1 MMRLILVLAASGL
14 LLAGCAE
21 TPPEQALR
29 ETMQQLRGAV
39 ERRDASA
46 VEDHLAEDFVGPGGM
61 DREGAK
67 RLATLAFL
75 RHRDVGVTI
84 GPIDVSLTQD
94 HATVSFTAVLTGGSG
109 RALPEAARLYDV
121 ETGWRLEDADW
132 HLTSARWTPR
142 L

>member
-1 MMRLILVLAASGL
+1 MFAATWL
-14 LLAGCAE
+14 LLAGCTK

-29 ETMQQLRGAV
+29 ETMEELRDAV
-39 ERRDASA
+39 EQRDSSA
-46 VEDHLAEDFVGPGGM
+46 VEDHLANDFVGPGGM
-61 DREGAK
+61 DRDGAK
-67 RLATLAFL
+67 RLAALTFL
-75 RHRDVGVTI
+75 RHRDVGVTL
-84 GPIDVSLTQD
+84 GPIDASVKQD

-121 ETGWRLEDADW
+121 ETGWRLEEGDW